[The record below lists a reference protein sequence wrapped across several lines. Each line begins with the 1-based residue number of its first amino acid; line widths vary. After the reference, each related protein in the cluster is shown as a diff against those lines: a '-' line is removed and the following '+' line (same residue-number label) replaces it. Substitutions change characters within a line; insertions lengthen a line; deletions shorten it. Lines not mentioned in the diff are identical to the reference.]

1 MPHHLAGR
9 HRRTAPTI
17 TVLLQKE
24 YYAEGLKQKE
34 EKMIVRDIMSRNVE
48 TIRPDSVI
56 QEAASKMQTLDV
68 GSLPVCDNQR
78 LLGVVTDRDI
88 TIRAVASGLDPRS
101 TKVSDTMTPELIY
114 CYEDEP
120 VREAAKLMERHQI
133 RRLPILNRNKQ
144 LVGIVSLGDL
154 AVETGNE
161 KLSGKVLEE
170 VSEPNQPKQ

>member
-1 MPHHLAGR
+1 
-9 HRRTAPTI
+9 
-17 TVLLQKE
+17 
-24 YYAEGLKQKE
+24 
-34 EKMIVRDIMSRNVE
+34 MIVRDIMSRNVE

-68 GSLPVCDNQR
+68 GSLPVCDNER

-101 TKVSDTMTPELIY
+101 TKVSDAMTPELIY

-161 KLSGKVLEE
+161 RLSGKVLEE
-170 VSEPNQPKQ
+170 VSEQTPPKQ

>member
-1 MPHHLAGR
+1 
-9 HRRTAPTI
+9 
-17 TVLLQKE
+17 
-24 YYAEGLKQKE
+24 
-34 EKMIVRDIMSRNVE
+34 MIVRDIMSRNVE
-48 TIRPDSVI
+48 VIDPNRLI
-56 QEAASKMQTLDV
+56 QEAAEKMKSLDV
-68 GSLPVCDNQR
+68 GSLPVCENKR

-88 TIRAVASGLDPRS
+88 TIRAVAEGRDPAS
-101 TKVSDTMTPELIY
+101 TKVSEAMTPELIY

-133 RRLPILNRNKQ
+133 RRLPILNREKH

-170 VSEPNQPKQ
+170 VSEPVKSK